1 MEEQDFHINIIRG
14 KKKVS
19 PVIQRRGNVY
29 QFTFWCKLSPIC
41 VTDLNLYC
49 GRNFLSG
56 IYMYALRD
64 TVRSYLIVHA
74 VVICTYLAINVY
86 WPSIRL
92 NYYRLQSSHPPK
104 VASPSR
110 TSSPP
115 PFRLKIVRPRF
126 NSTFMFRVNSQVKV
140 RAEFS
145 ANNRN
150 VLDQTVIQI
159 NIIFKW
165 NVLKGMFEV

>member
-1 MEEQDFHINIIRG
+1 MKNSEATAKFSGKSVLPPIRGSVFPEIRACMEEQDFHINIIRG

-115 PFRLKIVRPRF
+115 PLPPE
-126 NSTFMFRVNSQVKV
+126 NSETQV
-140 RAEFS
+140 
-145 ANNRN
+145 
-150 VLDQTVIQI
+150 Q
-159 NIIFKW
+159 
-165 NVLKGMFEV
+165 